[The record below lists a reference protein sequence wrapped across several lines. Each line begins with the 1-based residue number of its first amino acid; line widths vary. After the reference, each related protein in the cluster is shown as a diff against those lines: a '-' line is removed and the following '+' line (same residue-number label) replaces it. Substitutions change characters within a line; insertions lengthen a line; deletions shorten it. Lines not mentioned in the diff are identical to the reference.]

1 MNDLRFAFRQLL
13 KNPGFT
19 AVAVLTLALGI
30 GACTAM
36 FTAVNTVLL
45 RPLPALDPGRLAYVS
60 SPRSEDFSFPFYQRL
75 RAAMTSFTAMEAV
88 QYRVSR
94 WGLADAGTEGD
105 GETVDT
111 QGATGGYFAT
121 LGVLPFLGRTF
132 GPDDDKPGAA
142 EPVVVI
148 SHGLW
153 QRRFGGD
160 PSIVGRA
167 LRLDTLPVTV
177 IGVMPPGFVGFQ
189 ADVNPEVWWP
199 LQLGTQFGRRD
210 LRLMNEGVSWLV
222 LFGRLREDLTL
233 EQARA
238 EAKTFYRVEL
248 EAQVAGNPNR
258 PAAERER
265 ILAQTIELR
274 PGAAGFVGA
283 RSEFRQPLT
292 VLMIAVGVVLL
303 IASANLAGLLLARG
317 AARQREFAVRAAL
330 GAGQGRMLRLL
341 VTESVLLALCG
352 GALGTVFALW
362 GTGFL
367 TRFVAQTHVPVVISP
382 DGRVLLFTIG
392 ISLLTGVLFGLAP
405 AWRLS
410 RLDLV
415 STIKGQSQGASAG
428 MGSRLQ
434 PSLVVTQVALSV
446 LLLAGAG
453 LFARTLRK
461 LQAVEFGFA
470 RENLLSVAVDTGRWR
485 PTPAEQAALLRKVL
499 EELPTLPGVR
509 TASVAGA
516 GLLTGNGM
524 TMDFTPEGY
533 VAAPDEEVAAR
544 VVLAGPEF
552 FTTMGVPI
560 LQGRAFLPTDEPP
573 PSADGTLPPPHAAII
588 GERLARKYFA
598 EVDPVGRT
606 LMLDGRVRVQIV
618 GVARDTR
625 YTRDLRA
632 TVPVQFYVPFFGSDL
647 RMPPTFY
654 LRTEHS
660 AAASEADLRR
670 ALARVDSRLSLS
682 AVRPMDDTIDR
693 LLVRERIIAQL
704 TGFFSAFAL
713 LLACLGIYGLL
724 AFRVTQRTREIG
736 VRVALGAT
744 LHDIVTGVL
753 RQGLALVV
761 LGGALGL
768 GAAFLVTRYLK
779 ALLYGVTPADPATF
793 VTVMAMLVAVAVLAC
808 WLPARRAAR
817 VDPMVA
823 LRNEG

>member
-1 MNDLRFAFRQLL
+1 MNDLKLAFRQLL
-13 KNPGFT
+13 KHPDFT
-19 AVAVLTLALGI
+19 AVAVLTLALGV

-36 FTAVNTVLL
+36 FTAVNTMLL
-45 RPLPALDPGRLAYVS
+45 RPLPAHDPARLAYVS

-75 RAAMTSFTAMEAV
+75 RAAMTSFSAVEAV

-94 WGLADAGTEGD
+94 WSLAEAGAEGA

-111 QGATGGYFAT
+111 QGATGGYFSI
-121 LGVLPFLGRTF
+121 LGVPPLLGRTF
-132 GPDDDKPGAA
+132 GPDDDRLGAA
-142 EPVVVI
+142 NPVVVI
-148 SHGLW
+148 SHALW
-153 QRRFGGD
+153 QRRFGED
-160 PSIVGRA
+160 PNIVGRA
-167 LRLDTLPVTV
+167 LQLDTLPVTV

-189 ADVNPEVWWP
+189 ADVNPAVWWP

-210 LRLMNEGVSWLV
+210 LGLLNEGVSWLV
-222 LFGRLREDLTL
+222 LFGRLQEGLTL
-233 EQARA
+233 EQARV
-238 EAKTFYRVEL
+238 EAKTFYRLEL
-248 EAQVAGNPNR
+248 EAQVARDPNR

-265 ILAQTIELR
+265 MLAQTIELR

-283 RSEFRQPLT
+283 RGEFRQPLT

-330 GAGQGRMLRLL
+330 GAARGRIVRLQL
-341 VTESVLLALCG
+341 TESVLLALSG
-352 GALGTVFALW
+352 GALGTLFALW

-367 TRFVAQTHVPVVISP
+367 TRFLAQTNVPVVISP
-382 DGRVLLFTIG
+382 DGRALLFTVG
-392 ISLLTGVLFGLAP
+392 VSLLTGILFGLAP

-415 STIKGQSQGASAG
+415 STIKSQSRGASAG
-428 MGSRLQ
+428 AGTRLQ
-434 PSLVVTQVALSV
+434 SSLVVTQVALAV

-461 LQAVEFGFA
+461 LQTAEFGFA
-470 RENLLSVAVDTGRWR
+470 RENLLSVSVDTGRWR
-485 PTPAEQAALLRKVL
+485 PSAAEQTALLRQVL
-499 EELPTLPGVR
+499 VELPTLPGVR
-509 TASVAGA
+509 VASVAGA

-544 VVLAGPEF
+544 VVLAGPDF
-552 FTTMGVPI
+552 FTTLGVPI
-560 LQGRAFLPTDEPP
+560 LRGRAFLPTDEPP
-573 PSADGTLPPPHAAII
+573 PSAGVTLPPPRAAIL
-588 GERLARKYFA
+588 GERLARRYFA
-598 EVDPVGRT
+598 GVDPVGRT
-606 LMLDGRVRVQIV
+606 LTLEGGKRLEIV

-625 YTRDLRA
+625 YSRDLRA
-632 TVPVQFYVPFFGSDL
+632 DVPLQFYAPFFGSDL

-654 LRTEHS
+654 VRTAHS

-670 ALARVDSRLSLS
+670 ALARVDSRLSLG
-682 AVRPMDDTIDR
+682 AVRSMDETIDR

-724 AFRVTQRTREIG
+724 AFRVAQRTREIG

-744 LHDIVTGVL
+744 LHNIVTLVL
-753 RQGLALVV
+753 RQGLALVIV
-761 LGGALGL
+761 GGALGV
-768 GAAFLVTRYLK
+768 GVAFLVTRYLTK
-779 ALLYGVTPADPATF
+779 LLYGVTPADPATF
-793 VTVMAMLVAVAVLAC
+793 VTVIAMLVAVALLAS

-823 LRNEG
+823 LRSE

>member
-1 MNDLRFAFRQLL
+1 MNNDLKFAFRQLP

-30 GACTAM
+30 GANTAM
-36 FTAVNTVLL
+36 FSAVNTVLL
-45 RPLPALDPGRLAYVS
+45 RPLPAHDPARLAYVS
-60 SPRSEDFSFPFYQRL
+60 TPRSEDFSFPFYQRL
-75 RAAMTSFTAMEAV
+75 RAAMTSFSAIEAV

-94 WGLADAGTEGD
+94 WGLADAGTEGN
-105 GETVDT
+105 GESVDT

-121 LGVLPFLGRTF
+121 LGVPALVGRTF
-132 GPDDDKPGAA
+132 GPGDDKPGAA

-148 SHGLW
+148 SHSLW

-160 PSIVGRA
+160 PNIVGRA

-199 LQLGTQFGRRD
+199 LQLGTQFGRSD
-210 LRLMNEGVSWLV
+210 LGLMKEGVSWLV
-222 LFGRLREDLTL
+222 LFGRLREGMTL

-248 EAQVAGNPNR
+248 EAQVSGNPSR

-265 ILAQTIELR
+265 ILAQTIDLR

-330 GAGQGRMLRLL
+330 GAGRGRMLRLL
-341 VTESVLLALCG
+341 VTESVLLALSG

-367 TRFVAQTHVPVVISP
+367 TRFVAQTNVPVVISP

-392 ISLLTGVLFGLAP
+392 VSLLTGVSFGIVP
-405 AWRLS
+405 PWRLS

-415 STIKGQSQGASAG
+415 STVKGQSGGTTAG
-428 MGSRLQ
+428 SGSRLQ
-434 PSLVVTQVALSV
+434 RSLVVTQVALSV

-453 LFARTLRK
+453 LFARTLNK
-461 LQAVEFGFA
+461 LQTVEFGFA

-485 PTPAEQAALLRKVL
+485 PTPTEQAALLRKVL
-499 EELPTLPGVR
+499 GELSTLPGVR
-509 TASVAGA
+509 TASIAGA

-552 FTTMGVPI
+552 FTTMGVSI

-573 PSADGTLPPPHAAII
+573 PSADGTLPPPRAAII
-588 GERLARKYFA
+588 GERLARKYFPGS
-598 EVDPVGRT
+598 DPAGRR
-606 LMLDGRVRVQIV
+606 LMLDGRVRVEIV

-625 YTRDLRA
+625 YTHDLRA
-632 TVPVQFYVPFFGSDL
+632 AVPVQFYVPFFGSDL

-654 LRTEHS
+654 MRTEHS

-682 AVRPMDDTIDR
+682 SVRSMDETIDR
-693 LLVRERIIAQL
+693 LLVRERIIAHL

-724 AFRVTQRTREIG
+724 AFRVAKRTREIG

-744 LHDIVTGVL
+744 LRDIVTQVL

-761 LGGALGL
+761 VGGVLGL
-768 GAAFLVTRYLK
+768 GVTFLVTRYL
-779 ALLYGVTPADPATF
+779 ATQLYGVTPADP
-793 VTVMAMLVAVAVLAC
+793 VTLVMVMAMLVAVALLAS
-808 WLPARRAAR
+808 WFPARRAAK

-823 LRNEG
+823 LRTE

>member
-1 MNDLRFAFRQLL
+1 MHDLRFALRQLL

-45 RPLPALDPGRLAYVS
+45 RPLPAHDPERLAYVS

-75 RAAMTSFTAMEAV
+75 RAAMTSFSAMEAV

-94 WGLADAGTEGD
+94 WGLADAGTGGD

-121 LGVLPFLGRTF
+121 LGVPALVGRVF

-160 PSIVGRA
+160 PDIVGRA
-167 LRLDTLPVTV
+167 LQLDTLSVTV

-189 ADVNPEVWWP
+189 ADVNPDVWWP
-199 LQLGTQFGRRD
+199 LQLGNQFGRRD
-210 LRLMNEGVSWLV
+210 LGLMKEGVSWLV
-222 LFGRLREDLTL
+222 LFGRLREGMTL
-233 EQARA
+233 DRARA
-238 EAKTFYRVEL
+238 EAKTFYRIEL

-265 ILAQTIELR
+265 ILAQTIDLR

-303 IASANLAGLLLARG
+303 IASTNLAGLLLARG

-330 GAGQGRMLRLL
+330 GAGRGRLLRML
-341 VTESVLLALCG
+341 VTESVLLALSG

-362 GTGFL
+362 GSGFL
-367 TRFVAQTHVPVVISP
+367 TRFLAQTHVPVVISP
-382 DGRVLLFTIG
+382 DGRVLLFTMG
-392 ISLLTGVLFGLAP
+392 VSLLTGVLFGLAP

-410 RLDLV
+410 RVDLV
-415 STIKGQSQGASAG
+415 STIKGQDRGASAG
-428 MGSRLQ
+428 AASRLQ

-446 LLLAGAG
+446 LLLVGAG
-453 LFARTLRK
+453 LFARTLHK
-461 LQAVEFGFA
+461 LQAAEFGFA
-470 RENLLSVAVDTGRWR
+470 RENLLSVTVDTGRWR
-485 PTPAEQAALLRKVL
+485 PTAAEQTVLLRKVL
-499 EELPTLPGVR
+499 EELPALPGVR
-509 TASVAGA
+509 AASVAGA

-524 TMDFTPEGY
+524 TMNFTPEGY

-573 PSADGTLPPPHAAII
+573 SPADGKLPPPRAAII

-598 EVDPVGRT
+598 GTDPVGQT
-606 LMLDGRVRVQIV
+606 LTLDGRGRVEIV

-654 LRTEHS
+654 VRTQHS
-660 AAASEADLRR
+660 AAASEAELRR
-670 ALARVDSRLSLS
+670 TLARVDSRLSLS
-682 AVRPMDDTIDR
+682 AVRSMDETIDR

-724 AFRVTQRTREIG
+724 AFRVAQRTREIG

-744 LHDIVTGVL
+744 LRDIVTLVL

-761 LGGALGL
+761 VGGALGL
-768 GAAFLVTRYLK
+768 GVALLATRFLTT
-779 ALLYGVTPADPATF
+779 LLYGVTPADPVTF
-793 VTVMAMLVAVAVLAC
+793 MAVMAMLVAVALLAC

-817 VDPMVA
+817 VDPMEA
-823 LRNEG
+823 LRTE

>member
-1 MNDLRFAFRQLL
+1 MTDLKFALRQLL
-13 KNPGFT
+13 KHPGFT

-30 GACTAM
+30 GANTAL

-45 RPLPALDPGRLAYVS
+45 RPLPVHDPAQLAYVS
-60 SPRSEDFSFPFYQRL
+60 KQRGEDFSFPFFQRF
-75 RAAMTSFTAMEAV
+75 RAAMTSFSAVEAV

-94 WGLADAGTEGD
+94 WGLADAGTGGA

-121 LGVLPFLGRTF
+121 LGVPALLGRTF
-132 GPDDDKPGAA
+132 GPDDDKSGAA
-142 EPVVVI
+142 NPVVVI

-153 QRRFGGD
+153 QRRFGAD
-160 PSIVGRA
+160 PNIVGRA
-167 LRLDTLPVTV
+167 LQLDMLPVTV
-177 IGVMPPGFVGFQ
+177 IGVMPPGFFGFQ

-222 LFGRLREDLTL
+222 LFGRLREGMTL
-233 EQARA
+233 DQAEA
-238 EAKTFYRVEL
+238 EAKTFHRVEL
-248 EAQVAGNPNR
+248 EAQVARNPNR

-265 ILAQTIELR
+265 LLAQTIELR

-330 GAGQGRMLRLL
+330 GAGRGRVLRLL
-341 VTESVLLALCG
+341 LTESVLLALSG

-362 GTGFL
+362 GTGLLTQFL
-367 TRFVAQTHVPVVISP
+367 AQTNVPVVISP
-382 DGRVLLFTIG
+382 DTRVLLFTIG
-392 ISLLTGVLFGLAP
+392 VSLFTGILFGFAP

-415 STIKGQSQGASAG
+415 STIKGHSQGSTAG
-428 MGSRLQ
+428 AGSRLQ
-434 PSLVVTQVALSV
+434 PSLVVVQVALAV

-461 LQAVEFGFA
+461 LQTVELGFA
-470 RENLLSVAVDTGRWR
+470 RENLLHVAVDPGRWR
-485 PTPAEQAALLRKVL
+485 PTAAEQTTLLRKVL
-499 EELPTLPGVR
+499 AEVTTLPGVR
-509 TASVAGA
+509 SASVAGA
-516 GLLTGNGM
+516 GLLTGNGL
-524 TMDFTPEGY
+524 TMDAAPEGY

-552 FTTMGVPI
+552 FATLGVTI

-573 PSADGTLPPPHAAII
+573 PSADGILPPPRAAII
-588 GERLARKYFA
+588 GEQVARKYFPGA
-598 EVDPVGRT
+598 DAVGRT
-606 LMLDGRVRVQIV
+606 LMLDARKRVEIV

-625 YTRDLRA
+625 YSQDLRA
-632 TVPVQFYVPFFGSDL
+632 AVPLQIYLPFFGSDL
-647 RMPPTFY
+647 RMPPTIY
-654 LRTEHS
+654 VRTEQS
-660 AAASEADLRR
+660 AAALAADLRR
-670 ALARVDSRLSLS
+670 ALARVDSRLSPRDLR
-682 AVRPMDDTIDR
+682 AMDETIDR
-693 LLVRERIIAQL
+693 LLVRERVITQL
-704 TGFFSAFAL
+704 TGFFSAFSL

-744 LHDIVTGVL
+744 LRDVVALVL

-761 LGGALGL
+761 LGGVLGI
-768 GAAFLVTRYLK
+768 GAAFLVTRYL
-779 ALLYGVTPADPATF
+779 ATLLYGVTPADPATF
-793 VTVMAMLVAVAVLAC
+793 MTVMALLGVVALLAC

-817 VDPMVA
+817 VDPMEA
-823 LRNEG
+823 LRNE